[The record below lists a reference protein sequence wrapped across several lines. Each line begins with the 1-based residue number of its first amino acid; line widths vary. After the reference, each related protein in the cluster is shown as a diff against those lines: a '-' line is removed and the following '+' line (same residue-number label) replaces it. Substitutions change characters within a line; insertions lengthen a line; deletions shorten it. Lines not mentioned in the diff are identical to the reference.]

1 MVPCC
6 VVCEF
11 CEFVVQVQVKSPY
24 DSATGILDRVKKVE
38 AKTLAKCFPNGKTK
52 TPKGGFDPNADC
64 VVSDAHRKKKAAI
77 KGKQRSVSVS
87 VVMLRQYISTIPK
100 GKARKK
106 LLSEGRIQSIAAT
119 RNMTNLQIR
128 NKILR
133 AFEVASFSFL
143 EVDSAGRL
151 VKMKDDSLNG
161 ESVVNRRGSLYV
173 YEVEVNVYII

>member
-1 MVPCC
+1 
-6 VVCEF
+6 
-11 CEFVVQVQVKSPY
+11 
-24 DSATGILDRVKKVE
+24 
-38 AKTLAKCFPNGKTK
+38 
-52 TPKGGFDPNADC
+52 
-64 VVSDAHRKKKAAI
+64 
-77 KGKQRSVSVS
+77 
-87 VVMLRQYISTIPK
+87 
-100 GKARKK
+100 
-106 LLSEGRIQSIAAT
+106 
-119 RNMTNLQIR
+119 MTNLQIR